1 MKKQL
6 QGIALILFGILLMLV
21 ALIDPWIPIIDDIGS
36 DIVLWLGVASGIAGL
51 VFTFKQEKDK

>member
-6 QGIALILFGILLMLV
+6 QGIALILFGILLLMV

-36 DIVLWLGVASGIAGL
+36 DIVLWLGVASGIVGL
-51 VFTFKQEKDK
+51 VFTFKKEK

>member
-21 ALIDPWIPIIDDIGS
+21 AFIDPWIPIIDDLGS

-51 VFTFKQEKDK
+51 VFTFKKEK

>member
-21 ALIDPWIPIIDDIGS
+21 ALIDPWIPVIEDIGS
-36 DIVLWLGVASGIAGL
+36 NIILLIGLASGIVGL
-51 VFTFKQEKDK
+51 IFTFKKEKN

>member
-21 ALIDPWIPIIDDIGS
+21 ALIDPWIPFIDDIGS

-51 VFTFKQEKDK
+51 VFTFKKEK

>member
-21 ALIDPWIPIIDDIGS
+21 ALIDPWIPIIDDLGS
-36 DIVLWLGVASGIAGL
+36 DIVLWLGVAAGIAGL
-51 VFTFKQEKDK
+51 VFTFKKEK

>member
-36 DIVLWLGVASGIAGL
+36 DIVLWLGITSGIVGL
-51 VFTFKQEKDK
+51 VFTFKKEK